1 MVEGDGRM
9 SQSLSSKEKV
19 AILLI
24 NLGPEVAADILAHFG
39 EHEIKE
45 ISDIILSM
53 KNVSNEVSANVLN
66 EFMDETHSLR
76 RSEEIIDVIK
86 DYRPNIIPFRYFRH
100 LTGEEIISILSGEHT
115 QLIALV
121 LSYLEPMQASE
132 VVGIMSEELKIDV
145 LNRMATST
153 PPPVQIIK
161 QVDELLETKVIS
173 LGDRVDTPNER
184 KYRSIAE
191 ILNRSD
197 SVTEKTIMQRIKE
210 EDPDIAQEIK
220 TLMFVFEDLSIVEDK
235 ALRQMLSET
244 DTGTIA
250 MALKTA
256 SKEVRDKIFNNMSKR
271 MGTIVNEELEIL
283 GPKPLTEVEEAQ
295 KTIVDSLARLESQG
309 EKVRGRANDLG
320 PMV

>member
-1 MVEGDGRM
+1 MNK
-9 SQSLSSKEKV
+9 SLSSKEKV

-24 NLGPEVAADILAHFG
+24 NLGPEVAADILSHFG

-45 ISDIILSM
+45 ISDIIVSM
-53 KNVSNEVSANVLN
+53 KNVPNDASLN
-66 EFMDETHSLR
+66 ILREFKEETHSLR

-86 DYRPNIIPFRYFRH
+86 DYRPNVIPFRYFKH
-100 LTGEEIISILSGEHT
+100 LTSEEIVTILSGEHT

-121 LSYLEPMQASE
+121 MSYLEPLQASE
-132 VVGIMSEELKIDV
+132 VVSIMNDELKIDV
-145 LNRMATST
+145 LNRMAISS

-184 KYRSIAE
+184 KYRAIAE

-197 SVTEKTIMQRIKE
+197 SITEKTIMQRIKE
-210 EDPDIAQEIK
+210 EDPDVAKEIK
-220 TLMFVFEDLSIVEDK
+220 TLMFVFDDLEIVEDK

-244 DTGTIA
+244 DTGTVA

-256 SKEVRDKIFNNMSKR
+256 SKEVREKIFSNMSQR
-271 MGTIVNEELEIL
+271 MGTIVNEELDIL
-283 GPKPLTEVEEAQ
+283 GPKPLSEVEAAQ
-295 KTIVDSLARLESQG
+295 KIIVDSLAKLESQG
-309 EKVRGRANDLG
+309 ETVRGRPSDLG